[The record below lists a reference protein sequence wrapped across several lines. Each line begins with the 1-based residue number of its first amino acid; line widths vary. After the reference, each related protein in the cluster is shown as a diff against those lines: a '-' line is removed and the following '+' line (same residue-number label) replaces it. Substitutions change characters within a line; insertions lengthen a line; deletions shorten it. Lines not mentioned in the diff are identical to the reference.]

1 MANHIPVFDGYRVSA
16 GPAQAAI
23 QAVLNDLEAL
33 KASKDLEAI
42 CHGHKF
48 GGVNP
53 ISTDRPSFAFR
64 CFRLP
69 WLLVGQTWQLLGSNP
84 NWSAIVISSTLNML
98 PLIRGEPSYLRVPL
112 PVLRILTVILRETQR
127 ALSTESS
134 EVNVWI
140 NVVSKFSLCSGFG
153 FLLRGARI
161 LMLASVSA
169 REGRLGSFNKLK
181 AWVEFR

>member
-53 ISTDRPSFAFR
+53 ISIDRPSFAFR

-69 WLLVGQTWQLLGSNP
+69 WLLVGQTWQLPGSP
-84 NWSAIVISSTLNML
+84 TGLRSLFHPLPSPWCCLCVLNML
-98 PLIRGEPSYLRVPL
+98 PLIWGEPSYLRVPL
-112 PVLRILTVILRETQR
+112 VL
-127 ALSTESS
+127 
-134 EVNVWI
+134 
-140 NVVSKFSLCSGFG
+140 
-153 FLLRGARI
+153 
-161 LMLASVSA
+161 
-169 REGRLGSFNKLK
+169 
-181 AWVEFR
+181 